1 MPGFASACDAFGTGP
16 GQGKAVASTVAL
28 TTLVCMEMLRAL
40 CAVSERESLLRK
52 PPWANRYLLLG
63 VTVPILLH
71 MSVLYYPPLAAIFK
85 LAPLARDSWWTVAMF
100 SLPLVLLE
108 ELLKFAARTLAGE

>member
-1 MPGFASACDAFGTGP
+1 
-16 GQGKAVASTVAL
+16 
-28 TTLVCMEMLRAL
+28 
-40 CAVSERESLLRK
+40 
-52 PPWANRYLLLG
+52 
-63 VTVPILLH
+63 

-85 LAPLARDSWWTVAMF
+85 LAPLARDNWWTVAMF